1 MRTTITSIGLPILAP
16 DGKTLLRGPRLN
28 IPESIY
34 YELPIKENDVDMW
47 ARKGWVDLR
56 PHNFAVWQNR
66 FNLMRRSQHT
76 LHTRGTS
83 SITTK
88 TYLTDTIEIGAV
100 VAWIFNNEEGGYR
113 IK

>member
-1 MRTTITSIGLPILAP
+1 M
-16 DGKTLLRGPRLN
+16 
-28 IPESIY
+28 
-34 YELPIKENDVDMW
+34 
-47 ARKGWVDLR
+47 
-56 PHNFAVWQNR
+56 
-66 FNLMRRSQHT
+66 

>member
-1 MRTTITSIGLPILAP
+1 MMISIGVPILAP
-16 DGKTLLRGPRLN
+16 DGQTLLRGPSIN

-34 YELPIKENDVDMW
+34 DEVSITDGDIDKW

-56 PHNFAVWQNR
+56 ERNIRSWQNR
-66 FNLMRRSQHT
+66 FQTLKASQHQLDT
-76 LHTRGTS
+76 EGTA
-83 SITTK
+83 SISRE
-88 TYLTDTIEIGAV
+88 TYLTETIEIGAV